1 MRQEPAPRVRR
12 YVDDWAIWVRASAR
26 AAALGAR
33 QIFDRLVWKLEK
45 AGMKLNL
52 TKTGVVAS
60 SAAGLTA
67 ARAAFA
73 GTGAPVVPSVWDLG
87 VDVCWGRRRQ
97 GARRQRVGRARQQAD
112 RVSRLPTGPSFRS
125 QVAAGLV
132 VAGAAWVSSVDGP
145 TVSAG
150 RELRSMVHRALT
162 RGVGSRRAVEVDLA
176 FHGPSRRLDPAEA
189 AVTTTLASWAKWV
202 PGWVGPADR
211 LGASW
216 AAEARA
222 PLEWYTADG
231 QAAPVDDPVALG
243 AAVHADFRKREWA
256 AAAARR
262 ADLRGAERGV
272 DEALSGEP
280 GRRLLRRGRARQV
293 GRLRYAMAG
302 GTWPQARLEAAG
314 LAEAAE

>member
-33 QIFDRLVWKLEK
+33 QIFDRLVWKLEE

-73 GTGAPVVPSVWDLG
+73 GTGAPAVPSVRDLG
-87 VDVCWGRRRQ
+87 VDVCWGT
-97 GARRQRVGRARQQAD
+97 RRQRVGRARQQAD

-132 VAGAAWVSSVDGP
+132 VAGAAWVSSVDGL

-150 RELRSMVHRALT
+150 RELRSMVHRAVT

-189 AVTTTLASWAKWV
+189 AVTTTLAPWAKWV
-202 PGWVGPADR
+202 PGWVGR
-211 LGASW
+211 LTG
-216 AAEARA
+216 
-222 PLEWYTADG
+222 
-231 QAAPVDDPVALG
+231 
-243 AAVHADFRKREWA
+243 
-256 AAAARR
+256 
-262 ADLRGAERGV
+262 
-272 DEALSGEP
+272 
-280 GRRLLRRGRARQV
+280 
-293 GRLRYAMAG
+293 
-302 GTWPQARLEAAG
+302 
-314 LAEAAE
+314 